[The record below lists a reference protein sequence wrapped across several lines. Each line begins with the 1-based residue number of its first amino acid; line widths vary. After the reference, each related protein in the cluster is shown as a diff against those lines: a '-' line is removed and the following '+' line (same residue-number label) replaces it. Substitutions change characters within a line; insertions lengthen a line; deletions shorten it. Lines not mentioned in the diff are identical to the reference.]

1 MGRGWEAAAAMLYQG
16 AYLRSFSRREIR
28 ECVWGETIMLS
39 KMTRRVVVGKA
50 RFLFEDRATPLCRD
64 VGAGLG

>member
-1 MGRGWEAAAAMLYQG
+1 M
-16 AYLRSFSRREIR
+16 RSFSRREIR